1 MFGSPGGAMFASPA
15 AYSGHP
21 FGAAGMLS
29 PEALPHG
36 SVSGP
41 STHGAAAP
49 ASSVRQASMAST
61 MSPLTPVALS
71 TLASPFFPSSAPPT
85 RSPAAS
91 FASPPRPYPHS
102 YESGTPR
109 RTTLHASAPS
119 FHLPRDSPRSFF
131 SSSAPPPRGHGKRE
145 SVSVSA
151 LRVGDDPLRSP
162 TLSRATSASPATSSR
177 RDEPRRKK
185 VVVCIPRERSTGDND
200 DADGEGTVS
209 RVEERASAT
218 RRVPLSAKERGEV
231 LARVEA
237 VDGGAVDVASRPQ
250 HEDEVK
256 QSELPPMIDVYLPG
270 KDAWEEVWDQF
281 EEGNRRPAFLSSPA
295 PPSPDTLFPR
305 RAGHGRTASLFA
317 SPSAHLPL
325 RLQSVVD
332 SVRRV
337 GGGHAPTLS
346 LSLPT
351 SLATLRTTPLATMRS
366 SAFPSPSPTSTS
378 TSPVPALGGNAT
390 SSRGLT
396 PLADSFVPSAAAT
409 RLRAAASTAL
419 PCSPSSSPERARLV
433 VAVPHDEQGDERLVA
448 HGPSRPLTEA
458 NVSGALVDVDE
469 RLDLEGDV
477 AQRPDAHDVVELGA
491 ERTHDGRRRTA
502 RSRSASGVS
511 TRTDHTGVASLSGSA
526 PSWTDASEEEDK
538 TSSCGR
544 AGRGH
549 APALSHELSRALTD
563 LGSLDAHEPDEAPR
577 PVAART
583 ASEPAAVENGAS
595 DNSQDGDGELSASE
609 YGKLSDA
616 GAADE
621 RAARRARPTRQ
632 HPSTASTTDDEDD
645 KPLAMLALRPP
656 PSPLFQAPTEV
667 DRTDH
672 EDSSVKPP
680 QHKVNLAFAF
690 PPRSSS
696 DSPGKVRRQAAEVA
710 LPDSSPASSAQ
721 ASPQLGSFDFVDSAP
736 HSVGGLSF
744 RRRKSA
750 APSSSS
756 SVEIAF
762 GPFGEP
768 GSLAVS
774 PSALP
779 ETPPVPHGDRPATDG
794 ASRTSTSST
803 SSTRPALKATAAD
816 FQPSLPTGLPT
827 SFGISSASSF
837 DFLPPADAPILP
849 SSASMPPLPAPT
861 RHVSGSRGPL
871 PPIPLTTVTPHSSA
885 LKRRK
890 GDDGDWLP
898 AIEPSSSQH
907 LVSTPLLAHPQPRR
921 PLPDPPSAFE
931 YDDPSLERDAGD
943 VEILREEGDEAEDQ
957 EDSGSRS
964 FMSSLSVDDP
974 LPEQYAPARPI
985 GAKRPVARDAS
996 TSRPFS
1002 LRAAPSLSADG
1013 RVLGFRR
1020 GGPSP
1025 GASAVAPE
1033 AQVSPARMGDPRA
1046 AREDSVD
1053 IALPS
1058 SLRAKSKAIPLG
1070 AARLKASDI
1079 FDGTFGGPDSPASSL
1094 VFNGSSSSVV
1104 ADEED
1109 DDLPLRILEDL
1120 ISSHFDE
1127 LKTELVAAR
1136 EQTRPDLDRLVDSV
1150 TSRLE
1155 AVLVAQ
1161 GSSRVGAFEA
1171 DRRLDEAHKRIE
1183 QLAATAL
1190 ERVENAEPSGRPRR
1204 PTLLDANR
1212 SLSAPPLRPS
1222 TPGLIDVGGPALA
1235 YSAFLDDLERIVQPL
1250 VHAPLD
1256 PAVLAASVA
1265 SAMQPHLADL
1275 VERVAPSTSSSQVTV
1290 AEPVAFGK
1298 VNGDSIDQGLVDA
1311 IVTALETR
1319 ITRSGARKDL
1329 DAQLEQ
1335 TEAGLAV
1342 PSHLDF
1348 LQAALQAV
1356 KAGQEQLVEA
1366 LKVRESPSAT
1376 SATGDQVERVVEQIL
1391 KAVGPSSTSAD
1402 KARFSDLGIQLAK
1415 ARNEHG
1421 KARSEKAAFQDR
1433 LEEDRARHAAEL
1445 GKLHAR
1451 LEAQEM
1457 ALKRVEGEKEA
1468 AREALARSQG
1478 EVAGLE
1484 KRVAAQ
1490 VRHLPLFLL
1499 LAAESH
1505 ALEFLQDARVD
1516 ALQRAKMVQ
1525 QQSLAVANQRNSNKA
1540 ASLAAA
1546 RARVAELEA
1555 ASSSADAQ
1563 VNALDEANTA
1573 YRVQLASIQKSLE
1586 SLQVAVKS
1594 EHDEAAL
1601 RIAQLTTERDR
1612 LAEENDRLVRAAYK
1626 GDEDA
1631 PPTPRQV
1638 VGPRLYPTPP
1648 SPPSLDSGL
1657 ALVEQHTGN
1666 SDESDETVAHTEFSP
1681 TPSVSGHSVVQDGE
1695 DGWWTAVDA

>member
-1 MFGSPGGAMFASPA
+1 MQQPYPPRLQIDSPRFLASSSTMFGSPGGAMFASPA

-49 ASSVRQASMAST
+49 AS
-61 MSPLTPVALS
+61 
-71 TLASPFFPSSAPPT
+71 
-85 RSPAAS
+85 
-91 FASPPRPYPHS
+91 
-102 YESGTPR
+102 
-109 RTTLHASAPS
+109 
-119 FHLPRDSPRSFF
+119 PRSFL

-237 VDGGAVDVASRPQ
+237 VDGGAVVASRPQ

-317 SPSAHLPL
+317 SPSAHLPP

-526 PSWTDASEEEDK
+526 PSWTNASEEEDK

-583 ASEPAAVENGAS
+583 ASEPAAVEIGAS

-1222 TPGLIDVGGPALA
+1222 TPGLVDVGGPALA

-1490 VRHLPLFLL
+1490 
-1499 LAAESH
+1499 
-1505 ALEFLQDARVD
+1505 DARVD